1 MPATQS
7 STSSTTALPL
17 LGRNAVVVGGTR
29 GIGGAVAELLAAA
42 GASVLVAGS
51 DPATGAAAVERLR
64 AVAADNQQQR
74 LEFRQ
79 LDASSMVACKEF
91 ADAVAAEPAVAKDGL
106 HVLVMSA
113 GHVNVG
119 SRKETREGLEM
130 TFALNYL
137 SKFVVTNRLLP
148 SLRRANDARVVYVLA
163 GGNGGALEPDDLQL
177 SKSFSF
183 VKAAGASGALVDV
196 LTKHLADEHKASA
209 SGPSF
214 YHVFPGVVNTSN
226 VYSTGLPRPVA
237 FVASLA
243 MGLLGRPVAQAADDV
258 FRLASAAEFAAS
270 APGAPSE
277 KDEHGLYFHAGL
289 AQPKLDAAYA
299 AKLADDELTG
309 RVWAASLEAA
319 AAVGAPLA

>member
-1 MPATQS
+1 
-7 STSSTTALPL
+7 
-17 LGRNAVVVGGTR
+17 
-29 GIGGAVAELLAAA
+29 
-42 GASVLVAGS
+42 
-51 DPATGAAAVERLR
+51 
-64 AVAADNQQQR
+64 
-74 LEFRQ
+74 
-79 LDASSMVACKEF
+79 
-91 ADAVAAEPAVAKDGL
+91 
-106 HVLVMSA
+106 MSA

-148 SLRRANDARVVYVLA
+148 SLRRASDARVVYVLA

-196 LTKHLADEHKASA
+196 LTKRLADEHKASG

-226 VYSTGLPRPVA
+226 VYSMGLPRPVA

-243 MGLLGRPVAQAADDV
+243 MGLLGRPVVQAADDV

-270 APGAPSE
+270 APE
-277 KDEHGLYFHAGL
+277 KDEHGLFFHAGL
-289 AQPKLDAAYA
+289 AQPKLDAAYS

-309 RVWAASLEAA
+309 RVWAASLETVT
-319 AAVGAPLA
+319 AVGAPLA